1 MLFVLFLIGYY
12 IVNILVAIQ
21 TSLYNFEWWLAMP
34 IKLICCNLIVLQPW
48 TVMVS
53 ILRYY
58 KQAYNEV
65 LPHLP
70 VTCYHLP
77 SQSYL
82 VIETALARM
91 TRGSLLGEHLL
102 FLTELF
108 RVPCWLF
115 FPSWNSFFSWLFGH
129 LTAVD
134 FSSFPSGSS
143 SFIST
148 WGLKLAS

>member
-12 IVNILVAIQ
+12 IVIILVAPQ

-34 IKLICCNLIVLQPW
+34 INLICCSLTVLQPW
-48 TVMVS
+48 TAMVS
-53 ILRYY
+53 ILCYY
-58 KQAYNEV
+58 TYDEA

-70 VTCYHLP
+70 VTCCHLTSNP
-77 SQSYL
+77 VLLLRQLWPGWS
-82 VIETALARM
+82 VV
-91 TRGSLLGEHLL
+91 LGEHLL

-108 RVPCWLF
+108 KVPCWLF
-115 FPSWNSFFSWLFGH
+115 FPSWNSFFFWLFGH

-134 FSSFPSGSS
+134 FFFFPFLAVPLLSLP
-143 SFIST
+143 